1 MRPQTLNRVSRF
13 FLGGEEEKK
22 RSRYFNFS
30 VIAPL
35 LLLLL
40 IFFFFFERLTGV
52 VRVLVRA
59 RESVSACVRAREAAW
74 RF

>member
-40 IFFFFFERLTGV
+40 LFFFFERLTGV